1 MHKKIKTER
10 LSILKQNNNR
20 NKIMVKIHIEI
31 HDNCFSSSVSRVSSI
46 YILFRMGFFC
56 LWQDYQIV
64 CLYH

>member
-10 LSILKQNNNR
+10 LSILKKNNNR

-31 HDNCFSSSVSRVSSI
+31 HDSFFSSLVPVA
-46 YILFRMGFFC
+46 YIFCFIGFSFAC
-56 LWQDYQIV
+56 GKIIIV